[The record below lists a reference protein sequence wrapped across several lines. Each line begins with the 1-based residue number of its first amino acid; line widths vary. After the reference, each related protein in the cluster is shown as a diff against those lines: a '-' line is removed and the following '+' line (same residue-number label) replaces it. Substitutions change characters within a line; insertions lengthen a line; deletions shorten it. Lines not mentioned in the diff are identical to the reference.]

1 MTPHTINT
9 MLNSLTRRV
18 KLYRV
23 SLTIDSRRIPIHESV
38 DQLKVL
44 FNIFHKSI
52 QLLVKPISRLSPLSL
67 VITMCW

>member
-1 MTPHTINT
+1 M
-9 MLNSLTRRV
+9 

-23 SLTIDSRRIPIHESV
+23 SLSIDSLVSRIPIPESV

-52 QLLVKPISRLSPLSL
+52 RLLVKPISYTFGLSL
-67 VITMCW
+67 VIAVRW

>member
-1 MTPHTINT
+1 M
-9 MLNSLTRRV
+9 

-23 SLTIDSRRIPIHESV
+23 SLSIDSLVSRIPIPERI

-52 QLLVKPISRLSPLSL
+52 RLLVKAISCTILLSL
-67 VITMCW
+67 VIAVPW

>member
-1 MTPHTINT
+1 M
-9 MLNSLTRRV
+9 

-23 SLTIDSRRIPIHESV
+23 SLSIESLVSRIPIPESV

-52 QLLVKPISRLSPLSL
+52 RLLVKAISRTILLSL
-67 VITMCW
+67 VIAVHW